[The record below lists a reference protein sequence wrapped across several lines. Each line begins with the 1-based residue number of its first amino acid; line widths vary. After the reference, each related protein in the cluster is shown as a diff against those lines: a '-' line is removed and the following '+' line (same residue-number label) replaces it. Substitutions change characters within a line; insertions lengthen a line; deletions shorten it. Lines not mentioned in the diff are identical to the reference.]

1 MNITGRILLKNILL
15 VSVLTSTDFIF
26 ENAILDASA
35 LTTRKALNAA
45 VKKER
50 DSWQSKLNESQNKI
64 KSLQTDLDNA
74 FNENK
79 KIQNEKAASEKSA
92 KDNLMKITTEKENAL
107 QELTASKKSFEENS
121 KKLNETID
129 KLQAEK
135 EKLENDISQQK
146 ESLKTAQKEYEEK
159 IKAEQE
165 NAKKTLEEEKN
176 RLNKQISEK
185 TNQLNKTIETLKAL
199 NNEYSNAKTAS
210 NSEEVKHLVE
220 IEVLK
225 SELNKQKIELK
236 TLINLGKNQDETKA
250 TIINNLKTKI
260 NTLSKEFEN
269 LVENIKSA
277 ELKNLVY
284 IEKLTAKLNML
295 KEKTDI
301 LIKTGK
307 TQEKNL
313 LMKIKI
319 LIKKQKETQNKYIA
333 IMEAYQNEEQKNL
346 ILIDK
351 LKSDLNRAINK
362 NKAFLNIAKRIN
374 EEKIKEDIADSESE
388 ANQLLKI
395 DTLNSKLQDS
405 IRKNSMLIK
414 NNHKLK
420 NNVDN
425 LKNLTQ
431 KSHLELS
438 NKVKDLTNKLN
449 DSNKKLNQLKKLYNN
464 SKIWIKEINSLNPM
478 HLNKIFNVKNT
489 KISTKNLLNKNHDIF
504 QILSDTPTINQKFSD
519 FNIKNQIDISNE
531 TRNPLYDSETVISQN
546 HPINNMSNFNKQIIP
561 QKNLPT
567 EKQQPGINFNGFNV
581 PAEKLQPNI
590 NFNDLNTPAGKQ
602 QPGINVINNKKNT
615 PSYQNL
621 EKKVSQNNPKNL
633 QNQMINNNEIIK
645 VLDSKSITQTKDEK
659 LVDFAIE
666 SIINAVQKMTNANE
680 RKTNASMNLI
690 GAGHELPEK
699 IDAVVNVIKE
709 QFNPDV
715 LNKALDK
722 LSSKYTQKQN
732 FIDESLKHMYG
743 NDGSKIVNW

>member
-92 KDNLMKITTEKENAL
+92 KDNLMKITTEKENVL
-107 QELTASKKSFEENS
+107 QELTTSKKNFEENS

-159 IKAEQE
+159 IKIEQE
-165 NAKKTLEEEKN
+165 NAKKTLEEETD

-199 NNEYSNAKTAS
+199 NNEYSNAKIAS

-269 LVENIKSA
+269 LVENIKSS
-277 ELKNLVY
+277 ELKNLFY

-351 LKSDLNRAINK
+351 LKFDLNKAIKK

-374 EEKIKEDIADSESE
+374 AEKIKEDIADSESE

-425 LKNLTQ
+425 LKNSTQ

-464 SKIWIKEINSLNPM
+464 SKIWIKEMNSLNPM
-478 HLNKIFNVKNT
+478 HLNKLFRQNDTSDYNKKN
-489 KISTKNLLNKNHDIF
+489 SL
-504 QILSDTPTINQKFSD
+504 
-519 FNIKNQIDISNE
+519 
-531 TRNPLYDSETVISQN
+531 
-546 HPINNMSNFNKQIIP
+546 
-561 QKNLPT
+561 
-567 EKQQPGINFNGFNV
+567 
-581 PAEKLQPNI
+581 
-590 NFNDLNTPAGKQ
+590 
-602 QPGINVINNKKNT
+602 NNKKNNFQSLSNT
-615 PSYQNL
+615 LHVNQKPTLSNIEKQIGLSNEKHNPIYVSGNMISQNNLTNNLNNLNEQLPSQKNDFNLSANKQHQPEISSVDKSQNISSYQNI

-633 QNQMINNNEIIK
+633 QDQMINNNEIIK
-645 VLDSKSITQTKDEK
+645 VLDSKPITQTKDEK

-699 IDAVVNVIKE
+699 VDAVVNVIKE

-722 LSSKYTQKQN
+722 LSSKFTQKQN